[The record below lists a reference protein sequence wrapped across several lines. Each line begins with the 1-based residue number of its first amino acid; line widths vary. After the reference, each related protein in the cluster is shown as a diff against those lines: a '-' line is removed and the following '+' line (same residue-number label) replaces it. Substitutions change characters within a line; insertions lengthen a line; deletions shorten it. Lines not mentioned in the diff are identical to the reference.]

1 MSRKRKEKE
10 NKYFFAATYHL
21 ESKKVTQY
29 LESIRC
35 RVTKEGK
42 EEKRIILTRLLLKIF
57 LWRDGAVS
65 LKNMSSLKKYASE
78 LHASNRDI
86 YFIQFRDSAA
96 NVLKLKGWSV
106 FYVITLGGCKRS
118 HSM

>member
-1 MSRKRKEKE
+1 MEGTVSRKRKEKE

-42 EEKRIILTRLLLKIF
+42 EE
-57 LWRDGAVS
+57 
-65 LKNMSSLKKYASE
+65 
-78 LHASNRDI
+78 NR
-86 YFIQFRDSAA
+86 
-96 NVLKLKGWSV
+96 
-106 FYVITLGGCKRS
+106 
-118 HSM
+118 